1 MIETTDADRKHAA
14 ELIYGNRPRDQVEAV
29 ARALA
34 AERAKVMPPGSGSCG
49 EERST

>member
-1 MIETTDADRKHAA
+1 MIETTDADR
-14 ELIYGNRPRDQVEAV
+14 NRPRDQVEAV